1 MWIQA
6 GNLAMFHQQLA
17 YCTTQFVEKDP
28 QTAETI
34 ILGLLK
40 FWPQTASAKEVSTAE
55 STALPND
62 PMLTNCCYCRSCF

>member
-1 MWIQA
+1 MQV

-28 QTAETI
+28 LTAEPI

-40 FWPQTASAKEVSTAE
+40 YWPVTASAKEVRWLLCA
-55 STALPND
+55 
-62 PMLTNCCYCRSCF
+62 